1 MKNLENIEKETEF
14 LEKRLEEIRVR
25 LIIRLMVIDQEL
37 ERLENENRLS
47 ALEIT
52 MISACLIITILV
64 LGAML

>member
-1 MKNLENIEKETEF
+1 MKNLENLEKETEF